1 MRCAKCDE
9 ATDGRGSDR
18 AKETDA
24 EEKRTLAGK
33 TDWTGAQRSHG
44 GRQARERLEALF
56 SKSTTGPEKMVCITY
71 LRRTQAELSR
81 TVKEQ
86 QGQTSPIHVR
96 TIFSA
101 SVLVYRTKP

>member
-9 ATDGRGSDR
+9 ATDGQASER
-18 AKETDA
+18 ATESVK
-24 EEKRTLAGK
+24 EKRTLAG
-33 TDWTGAQRSHG
+33 WTHWTEAQRSHG

-86 QGQTSPIHVR
+86 QGQTSTIHVLA
-96 TIFSA
+96 IFSDKA
-101 SVLVYRTKP
+101 D